1 MGSVADSSQEEAAE
15 GDVDHGLGD
24 VDALL
29 VAAHQA
35 PLSGHPT
42 EDPLDHQ
49 RRGSTLKPSS
59 TLVRQ
64 NKLRFPF
71 LSDTR
76 GAVGAAFGLRSQLG
90 LSIRISA
97 LRSEVVPWEDSL

>member
-1 MGSVADSSQEEAAE
+1 MGLVADSSQEAAAE
-15 GDVDHGLGD
+15 GDVDNGLGD

-42 EDPLDHQ
+42 EDPLDHPAPQ
-49 RRGSTLKPSS
+49 QHLETGLDVGAPE
-59 TLVRQ
+59 Q
-64 NKLRFPF
+64 APFPF

-76 GAVGAAFGLRSQLG
+76 GPVGPAFGPRSQLG